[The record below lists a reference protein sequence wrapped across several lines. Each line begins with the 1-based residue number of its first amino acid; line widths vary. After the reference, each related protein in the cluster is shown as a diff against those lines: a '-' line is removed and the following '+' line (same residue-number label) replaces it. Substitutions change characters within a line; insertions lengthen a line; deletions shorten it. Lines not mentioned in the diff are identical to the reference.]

1 MTYRTRSGKRG
12 DRPDQARV
20 AVWNVPKESAMREQ
34 NATFRSWGSEAL
46 RHWLSRRG
54 VPADHP
60 SDARSE
66 PYQLERIATCA
77 CSGYFHAGDAFD
89 PFVFHAELPLR
100 D

>member
-1 MTYRTRSGKRG
+1 VAIGLH
-12 DRPDQARV
+12 QARV
-20 AVWNVPKESAMREQ
+20 AVWNALKESAMREQ

-60 SDARSE
+60 NDARSE